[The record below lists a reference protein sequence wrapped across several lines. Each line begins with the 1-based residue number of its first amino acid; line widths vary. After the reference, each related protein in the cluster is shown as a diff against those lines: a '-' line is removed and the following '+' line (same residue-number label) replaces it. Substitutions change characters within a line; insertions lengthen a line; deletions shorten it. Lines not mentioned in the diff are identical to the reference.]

1 MNYVYFFGF
10 TNGKPFI
17 PEIHNHTFS
26 NTHSVLLCKLNT
38 RYCINLSSSY
48 FDEDAKTFVIYFC
61 AVSIV

>member
-26 NTHSVLLCKLNT
+26 NTHSVLLREVKQAILH
-38 RYCINLSSSY
+38 
-48 FDEDAKTFVIYFC
+48 
-61 AVSIV
+61 